1 MSNSILAPKT
11 FLTYSLGCRT
21 NQAEMEDIGLQ
32 LTANGLRQ
40 TLREPDLVLLNTC
53 VVTAKAEKESRQKI
67 RALRKKHP
75 KSFLV
80 VLGCG
85 VTAREIFNINLPEA
99 NLFVSNENK
108 DQTINILN
116 KHLRAR
122 LIAPLQSK
130 TCLNN
135 KYIQSGRKFIKI
147 QDGCDKYC
155 SYCLTR
161 YLRGIP
167 KSIPP
172 EKIIKEINF
181 WVKNGIKEV
190 ILTGINIGLY
200 PDLTG
205 LLNKILKETK
215 IERISFS
222 SIYPEMLTEDFVKL
236 VINNPRISQYF
247 HLSLQSGS
255 QNVLQRMNRETDLS
269 RLLSIIKQI
278 KAENQL
284 FTFRADIIVGFP
296 NESEEEFRETL
307 DFIKKAKISFAHI
320 FTYSARKGTVAYSL
334 SDLPSQIKKE
344 RIKRIVEA
352 VKAIRQKEAEKII
365 EQTTNCLI
373 VRGNEGMTENGWPI
387 QVRVRDRARVKGKI
401 LPVKITDFKNDQLF
415 GEIISLP
422 TN

>member
-1 MSNSILAPKT
+1 
-11 FLTYSLGCRT
+11 
-21 NQAEMEDIGLQ
+21 
-32 LTANGLRQ
+32 
-40 TLREPDLVLLNTC
+40 
-53 VVTAKAEKESRQKI
+53 
-67 RALRKKHP
+67 
-75 KSFLV
+75 
-80 VLGCG
+80 
-85 VTAREIFNINLPEA
+85 
-99 NLFVSNENK
+99 
-108 DQTINILN
+108 
-116 KHLRAR
+116 
-122 LIAPLQSK
+122 
-130 TCLNN
+130 
-135 KYIQSGRKFIKI
+135 
-147 QDGCDKYC
+147 
-155 SYCLTR
+155 
-161 YLRGIP
+161 
-167 KSIPP
+167 
-172 EKIIKEINF
+172 
-181 WVKNGIKEV
+181 
-190 ILTGINIGLY
+190 
-200 PDLTG
+200 
-205 LLNKILKETK
+205 
-215 IERISFS
+215 
-222 SIYPEMLTEDFVKL
+222 
-236 VINNPRISQYF
+236 
-247 HLSLQSGS
+247 
-255 QNVLQRMNRETDLS
+255 MNRETDLS